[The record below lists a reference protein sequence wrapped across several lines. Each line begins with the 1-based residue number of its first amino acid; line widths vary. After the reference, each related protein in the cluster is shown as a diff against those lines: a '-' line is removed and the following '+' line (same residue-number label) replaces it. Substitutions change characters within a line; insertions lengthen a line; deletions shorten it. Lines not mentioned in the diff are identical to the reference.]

1 MAWRGA
7 WRGKRADIMDQAY
20 FVTASYAVSGLGIGA
35 LALWIFVSA
44 RNARL
49 KVEHLEKTK

>member
-1 MAWRGA
+1 
-7 WRGKRADIMDQAY
+7 MDQST
-20 FVTASYAVSGLGIGA
+20 FVTASYALSGLVIGA
-35 LALWIFVSA
+35 LALWIVISA

>member
-1 MAWRGA
+1 MG
-7 WRGKRADIMDQAY
+7 QAT
-20 FVTASYAVSGLGIGA
+20 FVTASYALSGLAIGA
-35 LALWIFVSA
+35 LALWIYISA